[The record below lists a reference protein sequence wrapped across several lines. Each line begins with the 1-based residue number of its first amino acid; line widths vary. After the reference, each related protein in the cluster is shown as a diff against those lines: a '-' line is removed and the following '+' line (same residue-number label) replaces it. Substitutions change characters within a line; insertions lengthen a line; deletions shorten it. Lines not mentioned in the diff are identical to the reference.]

1 MKTENIL
8 FKTVYE
14 SNSNDFIYIYNKNS
28 SIYKN
33 GKKYYQKYKKK
44 LQKEAREI
52 YQNLSAE
59 EKEKK
64 R

>member
-1 MKTENIL
+1 M
-8 FKTVYE
+8 Y
-14 SNSNDFIYIYNKNS
+14 IYIYILYIYIYIIF

-52 YQNLSAE
+52 HQNLSAE